1 MLYDFAPNVRRTAN
15 LQNNLISYSVEWPRP
30 LRGEGARGAHSTS
43 ALLLPRSGGKQAIGT
58 ELPCD
63 ARSFSTPG
71 RFRWVR
77 SLDAIVCNRMTPAT
91 AVSRR
96 NVLRALT
103 AAVSTLTLGGCAG
116 LASTGSTRSE
126 ASALSVTPVLLVA
139 TTRKPVNG
147 ARGRPWFG
155 PERGTGLGVARAKL
169 TPPIEGGF
177 SLAPVGLE
185 DWRIETVQPVP
196 RVADLLGQ
204 WTSARDV
211 LIYVHGFNQTFEGA
225 ALDAAHL
232 SDNIKFRGETMVFS
246 WPSRAKLLD
255 YAYDRESAMWSRDA
269 FQQVLEGLMA
279 GLTAGRIHIVAHSVG
294 TMLTMEVLRQL
305 YARDGDAAAQRIG
318 AVVFASP
325 DIDMDV
331 FTSSVERIGPLAQ
344 KITIISATNDR
355 ALALS
360 QWIAGGITRVGAAE
374 KAQLEQLGL
383 RVIDA
388 SQGWGIINHDLFLS
402 NAHIRQVIRRAV
414 EGQSTGAWMWSLNR
428 LS

>member
-1 MLYDFAPNVRRTAN
+1 MPNWERYPASCSTTSP
-15 LQNNLISYSVEWPRP
+15 QM
-30 LRGEGARGAHSTS
+30 GEGARGAHSTS

-58 ELPCD
+58 ELPSD

-77 SLDAIVCNRMTPAT
+77 SLDAIVRNRMTPAT

-331 FTSSVERIGPLAQ
+331 FTSSVERIGPLLGHHQ
-344 KITIISATNDR
+344 SR
-355 ALALS
+355 S
-360 QWIAGGITRVGAAE
+360 VSVECPHPAGDTPRGRGSEHGSLDVEPQQVVLRETRCWLRHQRWTGKQITR
-374 KAQLEQLGL
+374 L
-383 RVIDA
+383 
-388 SQGWGIINHDLFLS
+388 
-402 NAHIRQVIRRAV
+402 
-414 EGQSTGAWMWSLNR
+414 T
-428 LS
+428 

>member
-1 MLYDFAPNVRRTAN
+1 
-15 LQNNLISYSVEWPRP
+15 
-30 LRGEGARGAHSTS
+30 
-43 ALLLPRSGGKQAIGT
+43 
-58 ELPCD
+58 
-63 ARSFSTPG
+63 
-71 RFRWVR
+71 
-77 SLDAIVCNRMTPAT
+77 MTPAT

-269 FQQVLEGLMA
+269 F
-279 GLTAGRIHIVAHSVG
+279 S
-294 TMLTMEVLRQL
+294 
-305 YARDGDAAAQRIG
+305 
-318 AVVFASP
+318 
-325 DIDMDV
+325 
-331 FTSSVERIGPLAQ
+331 
-344 KITIISATNDR
+344 IS
-355 ALALS
+355 LP
-360 QWIAGGITRVGAAE
+360 IA
-374 KAQLEQLGL
+374 
-383 RVIDA
+383 
-388 SQGWGIINHDLFLS
+388 
-402 NAHIRQVIRRAV
+402 
-414 EGQSTGAWMWSLNR
+414 
-428 LS
+428 